1 MKTFSLKRMMQ
12 LCRLQINEIYGTNKI
27 KTLTLAI
34 CLIIAISLFAVI
46 LNPGDISESV
56 ESAEKMLIFIPV
68 AQITLLYADMA
79 SSKLVIPAS
88 TLEKYVAVYAE
99 TLFVIVVF
107 IALAILTASAFFT
120 AASAIMGQDN
130 GLITVFLRKDIIASH
145 GALAYSLFMVTWFCM
160 FAISR
165 KRYSKLTFW
174 GIIIGM
180 CIMFL
185 LPLAIADYIEE
196 TAARIIA
203 IVVAVAMAVVCFVWG
218 YRLLKNFEMDTKEN
232 D

>member
-46 LNPGDISESV
+46 LNPGNISESV
-56 ESAEKMLIFIPV
+56 ESAEKMLILIPV

-88 TLEKYVAVYAE
+88 TLEKYMAVYAE

-107 IALAILTASAFFT
+107 IALSIPTASAFFT
-120 AASAIMGQDN
+120 AASAIMGQDD
-130 GLITVFLRKDIIASH
+130 GLIAVFLRKDIIASH

-165 KRYSKLTFW
+165 KRYSNLTFW
-174 GIIIGM
+174 SIIIGM

-196 TAARIIA
+196 TAARITA
-203 IVVAVAMAVVCFVWG
+203 IVVAAAMAVVCFVWG

>member
-88 TLEKYVAVYAE
+88 TLEKYMAVYAE

-107 IALAILTASAFFT
+107 IALAIPT
-120 AASAIMGQDN
+120 ASAIMGQDN

-165 KRYSKLTFW
+165 KRYSNLTFW